1 MLIPQ
6 RPVLLGPGRYKIVVT
21 VSTRHF
27 IWLDNLTNFL
37 TTFLVTLSDFAI
49 LRSGMAFLVT
59 AMFPKCQVLGV
70 WCRDLNHASGPAPCA
85 PV

>member
-49 LRSGMAFLVT
+49 LRSGIGIPGHCHV
-59 AMFPKCQVLGV
+59 PKFQVLGV
-70 WCRDLNHASGPAPCA
+70 
-85 PV
+85 